1 MHDTLSRLC
10 GINAWPGV
18 HRCRRESN
26 VIYFF
31 TLVEKQIVPSTRTFI
46 YRLYYMDKIVGDRF
60 EHFYEFRK
68 QAGRGGPPRE
78 IFPSFFKGG
87 RSVSLSR

>member
-1 MHDTLSRLC
+1 
-10 GINAWPGV
+10 
-18 HRCRRESN
+18 
-26 VIYFF
+26 
-31 TLVEKQIVPSTRTFI
+31 
-46 YRLYYMDKIVGDRF
+46 MDKIVGDRF